1 MVTVTDRAIYEIKH
15 PCMSITGRNYYGMSM
30 LQVEN
35 VTRNV
40 SLVSKGRVAKNFW
53 TRLRGLVG
61 VKQLAAG
68 DGLLIQ
74 PCNQIHCM
82 FMSIPIDVIYIGS
95 DQRVLA
101 VDHNMR
107 PWAIGRLVRGAK
119 RVLELPAGTA
129 AATGTTVGDLLE
141 ITF

>member
-1 MVTVTDRAIYEIKH
+1 
-15 PCMSITGRNYYGMSM
+15 M

-35 VTRNV
+35 STRNV
-40 SLVSKGRVAKNFW
+40 TLVSKGRVANNFF

-61 VKQLAAG
+61 VKELAAG
-68 DGLLIQ
+68 DGMLIQ
-74 PCNQIHCM
+74 PCNQVHCM
-82 FMSIPIDVIYIGS
+82 FMSIPIDVLYIGS

-101 VDHNMR
+101 IDASMR
-107 PWAIGRLVRGAK
+107 PWAMGRLIRGAK

-129 AATGTTVGDLLE
+129 AVTGTVVGDQLT

>member
-1 MVTVTDRAIYEIKH
+1 
-15 PCMSITGRNYYGMSM
+15 M

-35 VTRNV
+35 VTRKAT
-40 SLVSKGRVAKNFW
+40 LVSKGRVAKNFF

-61 VKQLAAG
+61 VKHLATG

-95 DQRVLA
+95 DERVLA
-101 VDHNMR
+101 LDATMR

-119 RVLELPAGTA
+119 RVLEVPAGSI
-129 AATGTTVGDLLE
+129 AATGTAVGDQLH
-141 ITF
+141 ITL

>member
-1 MVTVTDRAIYEIKH
+1 
-15 PCMSITGRNYYGMSM
+15 M

-35 VTRNV
+35 LTHQVE
-40 SLVSKGRVAKNFW
+40 LVSKGRVAKNFF

-61 VKQLAAG
+61 VKHLAAG

-82 FMSIPIDVIYIGS
+82 FMSIPIDVLYIGS
-95 DQRVLA
+95 DERVLA
-101 VDHNMR
+101 IDANMR
-107 PWAIGRLVRGAK
+107 PWAVGRLMRGSK

-129 AATGTTVGDLLE
+129 AATGTRVGDQLR
-141 ITF
+141 IAF

>member
-1 MVTVTDRAIYEIKH
+1 
-15 PCMSITGRNYYGMSM
+15 M

-35 VTRNV
+35 KTRNV
-40 SLVSKGRVAKNFW
+40 SLVSKGRVANNFF

-61 VKQLAAG
+61 VKNLPAG

-82 FMSIPIDVIYIGS
+82 FMSIPIDVLYIGS
-95 DQRVLA
+95 DGRVLA
-101 VDHNMR
+101 VDVAMR
-107 PWAIGRLVRGAK
+107 PWAMGRMIRGAK
-119 RVLELPAGTA
+119 SVLELPAGTI
-129 AATGTTVGDLLE
+129 AATGTTIGDQLQ